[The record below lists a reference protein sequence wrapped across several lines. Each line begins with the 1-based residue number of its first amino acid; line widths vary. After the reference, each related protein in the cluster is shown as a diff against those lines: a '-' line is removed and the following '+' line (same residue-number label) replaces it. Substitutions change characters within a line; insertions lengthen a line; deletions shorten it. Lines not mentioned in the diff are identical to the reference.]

1 VEFKQE
7 SSQGKGNGTRVLGSR
22 MVDKVMNARKSGV
35 EGRETKPKSRG
46 LINTNERS
54 DVGRMMSK
62 SSLDMKLKHVVCFT
76 YILPFSLRL

>member
-1 VEFKQE
+1 VESKQE

>member
-1 VEFKQE
+1 VESKQE
-7 SSQGKGNGTRVLGSR
+7 SSQGKGNGTHVLGSR

-54 DVGRMMSK
+54 NVGRIMSK
-62 SSLDMKLKHVVCFT
+62 SSLDMKLEHVVCFT
-76 YILPFSLRL
+76 CWKLNKSKT